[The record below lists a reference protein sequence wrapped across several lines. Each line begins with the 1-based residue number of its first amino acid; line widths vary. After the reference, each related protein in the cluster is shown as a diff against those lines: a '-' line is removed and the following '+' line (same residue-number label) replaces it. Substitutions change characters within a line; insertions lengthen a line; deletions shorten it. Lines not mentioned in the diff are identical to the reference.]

1 MIKILLVIFVFDKK
15 FKSRFSGIR
24 MFLMSDSSRH
34 GWVMGPHQDN
44 TKEMRKEQEGGDM
57 SHPDYRETVQNI

>member
-1 MIKILLVIFVFDKK
+1 MRTTSDVFTLI
-15 FKSRFSGIR
+15 SGFNPTPVE
-24 MFLMSDSSRH
+24 MKLSKCLC
-34 GWVMGPHQDN
+34 WVMGPHQDN